1 MAKWGP
7 ARYGGGLGGGGYGAG
22 GGLGRGLGGGLS
34 RGSTPLHH
42 SSSGYSAGAGRLFG
56 GGTPYAP
63 RTDLSFGTLMG
74 GGRG

>member
-1 MAKWGP
+1 MPAAGP
-7 ARYGGGLGGGGYGAG
+7 ARYGGGLGGGLG
-22 GGLGRGLGGGLS
+22 GRGLGGGGGLS

-56 GGTPYAP
+56 SGTPYAAG
-63 RTDLSFGTLMG
+63 RTDLSFGALMG